1 MSYVLELYRTG
12 DICDYVSLTVTSTRN
27 SQVNQDFPK
36 LVIWLEL
43 AWRHEMWNRTP
54 LFPVLYRGLLIVY
67 TIAFVKDLLLLA
79 QNEEL

>member
-1 MSYVLELYRTG
+1 MTIELYRTG
-12 DICDYVSLTVTSTRN
+12 DICDQISLTVTSTG
-27 SQVNQDFPK
+27 SPQVNQDFPK
-36 LVIWLEL
+36 LVILLEL
-43 AWRHEMWNRTP
+43 VWRHEMWNRIP